1 MAQRQHVSG
10 RPGEMHDTIETTAL
24 SGNPGA
30 APSAGAGAAAAAV
43 EKVCCSCGKN
53 VVGQKRFKDAEGRY
67 WCYDCGVEDHIAK
80 HPEDGIACASC
91 GGKFAP
97 SKLLSFEDDVYC
109 DPCLKKIQQQRKRE
123 EHRKAAVEAEA
134 REQEKKRKMMLIGA
148 AIVAVLGIGV
158 AIWALM

>member
-1 MAQRQHVSG
+1 MAQRHVSG

-24 SGNPGA
+24 SGNTGA
-30 APSAGAGAAAAAV
+30 APSTGAGV

-80 HPEDGIACASC
+80 HPEDGIACAEC

-97 SKLLSFEDDVYC
+97 SKLVSFDDELYC
-109 DPCLKKIQQQRKRE
+109 EPCVTRKRQQKKRE
-123 EHRKAAVEAEA
+123 EHRKAAVEQEA
-134 REQEKKRKMMLIGA
+134 RDQERRRKLMLIGA
-148 AIVAVLGIGV
+148 AVVAVVGIGIATWV
-158 AIWALM
+158 TVF